1 MLIQRQNSIN
11 LINIHENYN
20 GWTYKYLQL
29 PFNFTPCGFSFYA
42 PSVLDFSVGMSCVN
56 VTVMSSV
63 TAHSNTWAHSFVD
76 EVLWSNV
83 QNYNVYN
90 PSSYYFNIHMLNEKP
105 MTDNPYYLI
114 IYGLGTEYMKQ
125 MSLNSSD
132 EVLKK
137 YYSFLD
143 GSGNRINLVD
153 IIKANLPF
161 NYYTV

>member
-11 LINIHENYN
+11 LINIYENYN
-20 GWTYKYLQL
+20 GWSIKTLQL

-42 PSVLDFSVGMSCVN
+42 PSVLDFSVAMSCLN
-56 VTVMSSV
+56 IAHMSYV
-63 TAHSNTWAHSFVD
+63 VVHSNTWAHSFMD
-76 EVLWSNV
+76 EDLWSNV
-83 QNYNVYN
+83 QNYNVATQ
-90 PSSYYFNIHMLNEKP
+90 YYTFSIHFPNEKP
-105 MTDNPYYLI
+105 MIDNPYYLV

>member
-11 LINIHENYN
+11 LINIYENYN
-20 GWTYKYLQL
+20 GWSKKTLQL

-42 PSVLDFSVGMSCVN
+42 PSVLDFSVAMGCINIAYMCN
-56 VTVMSSV
+56 VTV
-63 TAHSNTWAHSFVD
+63 HCNTWAHSFMD
-76 EVLWSNV
+76 EALWSEIQEFNV
-83 QNYNVYN
+83 VTQYYNFDI
-90 PSSYYFNIHMLNEKP
+90 SFLNEKP
-105 MTDNPYYLI
+105 MIDNPYHLI